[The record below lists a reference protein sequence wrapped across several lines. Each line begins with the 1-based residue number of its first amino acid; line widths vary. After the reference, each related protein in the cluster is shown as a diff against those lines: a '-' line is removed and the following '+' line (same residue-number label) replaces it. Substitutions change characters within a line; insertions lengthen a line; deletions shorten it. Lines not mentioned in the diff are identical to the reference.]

1 MIEFVLMYGCE
12 IWSMKE
18 EDKRRITADEMD
30 SLRRSTRT
38 SRLERVR
45 NEEIRNIMSATET
58 VINRIERRSLVWFG
72 HLLRMEDS
80 RWPKQMFIWKKSR
93 KKPTKTPAQIM
104 ERRNKESDEK
114 QGLRRKYGE

>member
-18 EDKRRITADEMD
+18 EDKRRITAVEMD
-30 SLRRSTRT
+30 YLNRSTRT

-72 HLLRMEDS
+72 HILRMEDL
-80 RWPKQMFIWKKSR
+80 RWPKQVFIWKPPGRNRRGRPR
-93 KKPTKTPAQIM
+93 K
-104 ERRNKESDEK
+104 
-114 QGLRRKYGE
+114 L